1 MTHLKGSA
9 TFQSTQP
16 QNPLPPVFGAR
27 RRSLYEGGPLVSLV
41 GFGTYRVGYSAALGA
56 PESGQALEQA
66 LRKGINLIDTS
77 SNYGNGQSELLI
89 GKTLAKLSGENVV
102 SRESLV
108 VVSKGGYIQGN
119 NLELAQKREQEGTPF
134 PEITKFGDG
143 VWHCIHPEFLADQL
157 DRTLA
162 RLQLETLD
170 VFLIHNPEYMLK
182 KFEMDNASPE
192 HATQIFYDRIAKS
205 FEFLETCVAAGKI
218 NAYGVSSNTMGYANE
233 DYSAVSLTRLV
244 EIAKRISPQNHF
256 KVVQFPLNWIE
267 VAPVALPVN
276 DEGNSTVDFARANGM
291 GVLLNRP
298 FNAMY
303 NNGLIRLT
311 RPTVPAG
318 AQLDS
323 DAQKGL
329 ANWTK
334 LALDLE
340 ALGKKH
346 LENKIGYEDAPL
358 SQIVL
363 ATLMWQ
369 PGVTSVLC
377 GARKIA
383 YLQDLEEACARPAIV
398 NASAVL
404 ASIYDDLEF
413 LRD

>member
-1 MTHLKGSA
+1 MTLLKGSA
-9 TFQSTQP
+9 TFSSTQP
-16 QNPLPPVFGAR
+16 QNPLPTVFGAR

-41 GFGTYRVGYSAALGA
+41 GFGTYRVGSSPSLGA
-56 PESGQALEQA
+56 PESGQALEHA

-77 SNYGNGQSELLI
+77 SNYGNGQSEVLI
-89 GKTLAKLSGENVV
+89 GKALAKLVLEKQIT
-102 SRESLV
+102 RESVV

-119 NLELAQKREQEGTPF
+119 NLELAQKREQDGSPF
-134 PEITKFGDG
+134 PEVTKFGEG

-157 DRTLA
+157 DRSLA

-170 VFLIHNPEYMLK
+170 VFLLHNPEYMLK
-182 KFEMDNASPE
+182 KFEMDNTDPE
-192 HATQIFYDRIAKS
+192 QAQELFYARMAKS
-205 FEFLETCVAAGKI
+205 FEFLETCVASGKI
-218 NAYGVSSNTMGYANE
+218 KAYGVSSNTMGYANE
-233 DYSAVSLTRLV
+233 DYSAVSLSKL
-244 EIAKRISPQNHF
+244 IAIAQSISTQNHF
-256 KVVQFPLNWIE
+256 KVVQFPMNWIE

-276 DEGNSTVDFARANGM
+276 DEGNSTVDLARASGM
-291 GVLLNRP
+291 GVLINRP
-298 FNAMY
+298 FNAMH

-311 RPTVPAG
+311 RPTVPVG
-318 AQLDS
+318 VELDP

-346 LENKIGYEDAPL
+346 LENKIGYDDAPL

-377 GARKIA
+377 GARKLI
-383 YLQDLEEACARPAIV
+383 YLKDLEEACARPAIV
-398 NASAVL
+398 NAASVL

-413 LRD
+413 HRD